1 MIKNIEISKQMTN
14 NINNIAIIIT
24 TEINGKTIKISFQN
38 NTEQNS
44 SQDGFNK
51 DTIIKINDSD
61 ITYYTLSINSEI
73 MPSENVSVQELNET
87 NSAVLNNRTPE
98 NIAQLLSAIKVQL
111 NKIYEQQM
119 QVAKEVQEQE
129 NMQNGLTPVNPN
141 SPETNTIINYE
152 NVIQY

>member
-1 MIKNIEISKQMTN
+1 MTN